1 LDIATDEGKQ
11 KLLMY
16 RAGETIE
23 QKKIP
28 RFMEEPEFVGT
39 AQFCGSTAVTVLIYN
54 GKIYTAN
61 LGDSRAVMGMDSG
74 K

>member
-1 LDIATDEGKQ
+1 
-11 KLLMY
+11 MY

-23 QKKIP
+23 QKKLP

-39 AQFCGSTAVTVLIYN
+39 AQFVGSTAVSVLIYD

-61 LGDSRAVMGMDSG
+61 LGDSRAVMAIDSG
-74 K
+74 KKRNDLGENGV